1 MQRALQHR
9 RQLRRVR
16 EIDHVRLG
24 HAVAEGHHRLVL
36 DDELRNDRR
45 GVRHQHV
52 GGALRGHHL
61 FRLDE
66 AGIGT
71 GQRAVALEQ
80 FRRALR
86 VQRQQPVTV
95 AGGDVGGDLRVQ
107 VRGRAQALGEGR
119 TEQDHRATSGRR
131 AQRGTLAAIIAEQWV
146 QLRPTGLGHRE
157 VALLGGD
164 LPERGRGGRAL
175 RAGQVEHAAHPAVA
189 AGAVALLHVEAM
201 EQLHL
206 GPGQEGRHPVGGAEH
221 RARAH
226 RQGLLQADVGDPGQ
240 AAAGRAALEPGGHVL
255 PGRVQGLRQRG
266 ENRQRI
272 ALRRKQQV
280 PGHHVRQRGRA
291 SGRDS
296 V

>member
-107 VRGRAQALGEGR
+107 VRGRAQALVGPASANRSRPPRSGPAGRRSAGTGPWWPGPACSTGR
-119 TEQDHRATSGRR
+119 TCRAPGSGR
-131 AQRGTLAAIIAEQWV
+131 
-146 QLRPTGLGHRE
+146 
-157 VALLGGD
+157 
-164 LPERGRGGRAL
+164 GRC
-175 RAGQVEHAAHPAVA
+175 
-189 AGAVALLHVEAM
+189 
-201 EQLHL
+201 
-206 GPGQEGRHPVGGAEH
+206 
-221 RARAH
+221 
-226 RQGLLQADVGDPGQ
+226 
-240 AAAGRAALEPGGHVL
+240 
-255 PGRVQGLRQRG
+255 
-266 ENRQRI
+266 
-272 ALRRKQQV
+272 
-280 PGHHVRQRGRA
+280 RA
-291 SGRDS
+291 SPR
-296 V
+296 